1 MSFQHNTQNKNLITL
16 FYECGSGGE
25 FLVYLLGMHPFVSA
39 RNFSVDSLNRWTIC
53 DNFCRMSGRGLEE
66 SLDNWQLPP
75 NYDWYIARDHANLLC
90 PTNKWKD
97 KLGRNLQDGI
107 KDFNNFYSNYWKKSK
122 TIWLD
127 IDTIDD
133 LRFIDR
139 LGAYKNFQTEHIH
152 YNENEYV
159 TRFNDLKQRLIEKRK
174 NFTGDYLT
182 VNVSSLW
189 HNDTKVQ
196 LQNIID
202 YLELDECFFD
212 IWLKL
217 IDHWNTENKK
227 INCSLNNCVPM
238 SL

>member
-1 MSFQHNTQNKNLITL
+1 MSFQYNTENKNLITV

-39 RNFSVDSLNRWTIC
+39 RNFSVDSLNRWAIC
-53 DNFCRMSGRGLEE
+53 DNFCRMAGRGLED
-66 SLDNWQLPP
+66 SLDNWQMPP
-75 NYDWYIARDHANLLC
+75 NYKWYITRDHANLLY
-90 PTNKWKD
+90 PTDKWKD
-97 KLGRNLQDGI
+97 KLGRDLQDGI
-107 KDFNNFYSNYWKKSK
+107 RDFNNFYSNYWKKSK

-152 YNENEYV
+152 YTENEYV
-159 TRFNDLKQRLIEKRK
+159 TRFNDIKQRLIEKRK

-182 VNVSSLW
+182 VNVNSLW
-189 HNDTKVQ
+189 HNDTKRQ

-202 YLELDECFFD
+202 YLELDKCFFD

-217 IDHWNTENKK
+217 IDHWNTENNK
-227 INCSLNNCVPM
+227 INCSLNNCVPI

>member
-1 MSFQHNTQNKNLITL
+1 MSFQHNTENKNLITV

-39 RNFSVDSLNRWTIC
+39 RNFSVDSLNRWAIC
-53 DNFCRMSGRGLEE
+53 DNFCRMAGRGLED
-66 SLDNWQLPP
+66 SLDKWQLPP
-75 NYDWYIARDHANLLC
+75 NYKWYITRDHANLLY
-90 PTNKWKD
+90 PTDKWKD

-107 KDFNNFYSNYWKKSK
+107 RDFNNFYSNYWKKSK

-152 YNENEYV
+152 YTENEYV
-159 TRFNDLKQRLIEKRK
+159 TRFNDVKQRLIEKRK

-189 HNDTKVQ
+189 HNDTKGQ

-202 YLELDECFFD
+202 YLELDNCFFD

-217 IDHWNTENKK
+217 IDHWNAENNK
-227 INCSLNNCVPM
+227 INCSLNNCVPI